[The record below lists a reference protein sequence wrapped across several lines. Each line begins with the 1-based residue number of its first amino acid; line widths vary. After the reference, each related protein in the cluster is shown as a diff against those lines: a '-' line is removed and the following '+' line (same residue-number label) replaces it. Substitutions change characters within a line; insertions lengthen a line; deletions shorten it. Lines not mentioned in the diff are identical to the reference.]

1 MSTPPYQP
9 PDSAAPSKPDASGG
23 DAPTTS
29 EPAAAPASGVPSYGP
44 PSHAGASGSTVPSY
58 GPPVP
63 GSPAD
68 SPTSKGYAPPAA
80 EPPVQQA
87 VAPGYTPPSVGEAQ
101 STPTHPTAG
110 YTPPSVGGGAHS
122 TPAQPVTGYT
132 PPSMGGHA
140 PAPAQGYQPPAQGGV
155 PSAPPA
161 TTSPQAPIAFPPL
174 SHSENTQPPVAEP
187 PTPDGP
193 STARPGMNPLVLIG
207 AALLVLVIVGFA
219 IAWLLG
225 AFSPKMSHLPARV
238 GSYALDSSTQK
249 SSATIYDSGT
259 YRAGSGDLYTA
270 SIVKDAPDPA
280 AAFNKAAAD
289 TRLQQGDV
297 YCVGVSKTGK
307 GATCTILLPTG
318 SAVKVE
324 ASTRHTA
331 QETAQFTQ
339 DLRDGIK

>member
-9 PDSAAPSKPDASGG
+9 PNSAAPSKPDASGG

-101 STPTHPTAG
+101 STPTHPTAD
-110 YTPPSVGGGAHS
+110 YTPATV
-122 TPAQPVTGYT
+122 
-132 PPSMGGHA
+132 GGHA
-140 PAPAQGYQPPAQGGV
+140 PTPAQGYQPPAQGGV

-161 TTSPQAPIAFPPL
+161 TTSPRAPMAFPPL

-193 STARPGMNPLVLIG
+193 STARPGLNPLVLIG